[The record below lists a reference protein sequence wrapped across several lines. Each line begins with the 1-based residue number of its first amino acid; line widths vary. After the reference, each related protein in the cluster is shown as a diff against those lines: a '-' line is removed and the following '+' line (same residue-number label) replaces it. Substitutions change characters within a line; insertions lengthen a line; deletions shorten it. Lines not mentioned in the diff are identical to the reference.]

1 MKPPNECSACG
12 ICCDLYGF
20 TLAAEAEDVERWQ
33 AEGRG
38 DLLAMV
44 GEDGLLWLNPSTG
57 EHLDH
62 CPHLGRVKNGG
73 SLRALCSIH
82 DTKPLICRGYPTELH
97 GRKCVGGCTFIP

>member
-1 MKPPNECSACG
+1 MKPPNECAACG

-20 TLAAEAEDVERWQ
+20 TLTADAGDLERWRV
-33 AEGRG
+33 EGRG

-44 GEDGLLWLNPSTG
+44 GEDGLLWLEPETG

-73 SLRALCSIH
+73 SLHALCAIH
-82 DTKPLICRGYPTELH
+82 RTKPHICRSYPTELH
-97 GRKCVGGCTFIP
+97 RYNCVGGRTFKP